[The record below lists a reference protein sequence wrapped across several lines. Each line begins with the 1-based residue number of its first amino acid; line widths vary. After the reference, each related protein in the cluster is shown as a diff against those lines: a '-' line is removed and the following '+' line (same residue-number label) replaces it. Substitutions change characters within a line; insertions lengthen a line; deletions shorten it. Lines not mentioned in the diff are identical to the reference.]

1 MNTPETQPPVSLGA
15 ATGSGLFDAPPPT
28 RLNFLSLGAGVQSS
42 VLALMAAHGKIG
54 PMPDAAI
61 FADTQ
66 AEPESVY
73 RWLDWLEKQLPYP
86 VLRVTCGSLTDESL
100 RVRTS
105 QKSGEKYLGHAIP
118 AYVLNADGSK
128 GTYFRQCTDK
138 HKLTPLKREVD
149 RLRGGENATV
159 WIGISWD
166 EIQRMKESVRK
177 GVQHRWPL
185 IERRITRQKCVE
197 WMDAN
202 GYPTPPRSACTYC
215 PYHSDREWRRLRDTD
230 PESWADAIN
239 YEKRLQHAASQI
251 PRLSGVP
258 YLHPQ
263 RVPLEQVNLTDYDE
277 NQGQLWN
284 TMQNECAGMC
294 GV

>member
-1 MNTPETQPPVSLGA
+1 MNNTQDTIPPFGA

-42 VLALMAAHGKIG
+42 ALALMAVRGEVG

-61 FADTQ
+61 FADTG
-66 AEPESVY
+66 AEPAAVY

-86 VLRVTCGSLTDESL
+86 VLRVDCGNLTDESL

-105 QKSGEKYLGHAIP
+105 KKSGEKYIGHAIP
-118 AYVLNADGSK
+118 AYILNADGSK
-128 GTYFRQCTDK
+128 GTYFWQCTDK

-149 RLRGGENATV
+149 RLRGGEDATV

-166 EIQRMKESVRK
+166 EIQRMKESIRK

-185 IERRITRQKCVE
+185 IEKRLTREKCLA
-197 WMDAN
+197 WMAAN

-230 PESWADAIN
+230 PKSWADAIS
-239 YEKRLQHAASQI
+239 YEKRLQDAAKQI
-251 PRLSGVP
+251 PRLTGVP

-263 RVPLEQVNLTDYDE
+263 RVPLEEVNLNKDA